1 MLGRAAERLDAY
13 TLELQRHGL
22 DACEREVRW
31 LEELIATER
40 SGRSPGTDV
49 GTNRTPPRTPRPV
62 TDNRRTHNSPSL
74 IKKEAATMGSVR
86 VAIVG
91 VGNCASSLVQGVE
104 YYRNAD
110 PTDRVPGL
118 MHVEFGDYHV
128 SDVQFVAAF
137 DVDAKKV
144 GQDLAEAIVASEN
157 NTIKLADV
165 PPTGDH
171 RAARPDLRRPRPVL
185 PGDRAGVGRG
195 GGGRRGRAARGQGR
209 RRRLLPAGR
218 FGRRRTS
225 STPRPRST
233 PAARSSTRCPS
244 SSRPTRCGRRSST
257 DAGLPIVGDDIKSQV
272 GATIVHRA
280 LAKLFEDRGVEL
292 LRTYQLN
299 FGGNMDFMNMLERNR
314 LVSKKI
320 SKTQSVTSQIPHEMS
335 KSDVHIGPSDHV
347 PWLDDRKWAYIRLE
361 GRSFGD
367 VPLNAELKLEVWDSP
382 NSAGVIIDAVR
393 AAKIALDRKIGGP
406 ILSASSYFM
415 KSPPVQY
422 NDHDAKQ
429 SVEDFITGTIER

>member
-1 MLGRAAERLDAY
+1 
-13 TLELQRHGL
+13 
-22 DACEREVRW
+22 
-31 LEELIATER
+31 
-40 SGRSPGTDV
+40 
-49 GTNRTPPRTPRPV
+49 
-62 TDNRRTHNSPSL
+62 
-74 IKKEAATMGSVR
+74 MGSVR

-91 VGNCASSLVQGVE
+91 VGNCASSLIQGVE
-104 YYRNAD
+104 YYRAAD

-118 MHVEFGDYHV
+118 MHVTFGDYHV
-128 SDVQFVAAF
+128 NDVKFVAAF

-144 GQDLAEAIVASEN
+144 GMDLAEAINASEN
-157 NTIKLADV
+157 NTITLCDV
-165 PPTGDH
+165 PPTGVTVQRGPTFDGLGLYY
-171 RAARPDLRRPRPVL
+171 REIIEESSAEPVDVAQALRDAEVDVVVSYLPVGSEQADKFYAQAAIDAGCAFVNALPVFIASD
-185 PGDRAGVGRG
+185 PVWA
-195 GGGRRGRAARGQGR
+195 QK
-209 RRRLLPAGR
+209 
-218 FGRRRTS
+218 F
-225 STPRPRST
+225 
-233 PAARSSTRCPS
+233 
-244 SSRPTRCGRRSST
+244 T

-320 SKTQSVTSQIPHEMS
+320 SKTQSVTSQIPHEMV

-367 VPLNAELKLEVWDSP
+367 TPLNAELKLEVWDSP

-393 AAKIALDRKIGGP
+393 AAKIAKDRGVGGP

-422 NDHDAKQ
+422 NDHDAKAA
-429 SVEDFITGTIER
+429 VEAFIAGEVER